1 MRKIFFI
8 YIYMN
13 TKSSIN
19 TQNKNQIT
27 VAQLAKEI
35 VEAMNNGYDKLYGY
49 FCEEHSTLDDYTV
62 SYYNEITMYFNTTIT
77 ASNQVTGDE
86 FTIVGTV
93 TVKEPLEYT
102 EEYGDYS
109 VIKRYNAKMFAADY
123 IVNLGEH
130 KFDADYIEEED
141 INRII
146 DLPAACANKLAQRSA
161 RPRIMIKAFN
171 KR

>member
-19 TQNKNQIT
+19 AQSKNQIT

-35 VEAMNNGYDKLYGY
+35 VEVMNNGYDKLYGY

-130 KFDADYIEEED
+130 KFDADYIEEAD

-146 DLPAACANKLAQRSA
+146 DLSAACANKLARRYA
-161 RPRIMIKAFN
+161 RPRIMIRNF